1 MIESLHMYSQ
11 HTLFGI
17 AVEGIPALIKNIASL
32 VNQISMR
39 ILIEVAISG
48 TLFYLH
54 HNLFALGFVIG
65 FVFDKQIR
73 EVVEKVDIVYHAQRS
88 LLENLAFFV
97 GGGFLALL
105 TMQTSMPIATFYYS
119 AKWGALLYKHS
130 LARQPDAPEDVAA
143 DDIV

>member
-1 MIESLHMYSQ
+1 MIESLHLYSQ

-17 AVEGIPALIKNIASL
+17 VAEGIPALINNIASL

-39 ILIEVAISG
+39 VLIEVAISAH
-48 TLFYLH
+48 LFYFH

-73 EVVEKVDIVYHAQRS
+73 EVVEKVDVVYHAKRS
-88 LLENLAFFV
+88 LLENLLLFG

-105 TMQTSMPIATFYYS
+105 TMQTSLPIAALYYS

-130 LARQPDAPEDVAA
+130 LARQPNAAEDVAA
-143 DDIV
+143 DDIA